1 MVAARNEFAG
11 MKEWVEV
18 AIGDLIDI
26 DHGYAFK
33 GQSIHDDPQDQS
45 DILLTPGNFAIGGGF
60 KGDKFK
66 YYDGDAPEGFVLH
79 SNDLLVTMTDLSKE
93 SDTLGYPALVPSRT
107 DNRRYLH
114 NQRLGKIK
122 LKETNDVDFRY
133 LYYVMCSRDYRNE
146 ILASCTGT
154 TVKHTSPERIKQYR
168 FLLPPKEEQEAIAHV
183 LGTLDDKIELNRRMN
198 RTLEEMARAI
208 FQDWFVDFG
217 PTRAKMEGQEP
228 YFPPE
233 LWDQFPDELADSEI
247 GEIPEGWDIKPLNRC
262 IDVAKGLSYKG
273 AGLAPEG
280 TPMHNLNSV
289 YEGGGYKDDGIKYY
303 IGDYRE
309 RHLIRPGDAIV
320 PNTEQGHDRL
330 LIGFAAIVPRRFGDY
345 GLFSHHLYRVR
356 PNPSSTLTADF
367 ICHLLNTRPMHNT
380 VSGYATGTTVNMLP
394 TDALSLPRA
403 VIPTEHTI
411 AVFSRMSESARARQ
425 ENLMKE
431 TLALIEQRNNLIP
444 KLVSG
449 ELQISWGSYYF
460 ETP

>member
-217 PTRAKMEGQEP
+217 PTRAKIEGQEP
-228 YFPPE
+228 YLPPE
-233 LWDQFPDELADSEI
+233 LWDLFPDQLVDSEK
-247 GEIPEGWDIKPLNRC
+247 GEIPEGWQVKPLGKVVELFGGTTPSTKRPEYWNEGTHCWVTPKDLSQLTSPILLDTERKITDAGVNKISSGLHPQGTLLLSSRAPIGYLAISEVPVATNQGFIAMPPRSSPSNWYMLHWCRASHEEIISHANGSTFLEISKANFRNITMALPATEILPEFDKLVGRLYKRVSVNQRESQTLATKRDEFLPRLLSGEIKP
-262 IDVAKGLSYKG
+262 K
-273 AGLAPEG
+273 E
-280 TPMHNLNSV
+280 
-289 YEGGGYKDDGIKYY
+289 
-303 IGDYRE
+303 RE
-309 RHLIRPGDAIV
+309 
-320 PNTEQGHDRL
+320 
-330 LIGFAAIVPRRFGDY
+330 Y
-345 GLFSHHLYRVR
+345 
-356 PNPSSTLTADF
+356 
-367 ICHLLNTRPMHNT
+367 
-380 VSGYATGTTVNMLP
+380 
-394 TDALSLPRA
+394 
-403 VIPTEHTI
+403 
-411 AVFSRMSESARARQ
+411 
-425 ENLMKE
+425 
-431 TLALIEQRNNLIP
+431 
-444 KLVSG
+444 
-449 ELQISWGSYYF
+449 
-460 ETP
+460 